1 VWWLRTCKLFEPNGE
16 VPMNEGVKAQVVV
29 EDLPPAKV
37 DELFFYVVRNSDG
50 EFFRAKGY
58 GGYGQTWVSEITK
71 ARVYTKIGPAR
82 ASVSYFANHFPEYP
96 PPMILKMGVGAVE
109 VIDEVARIEKQK
121 IKKQEAKERANARQA
136 KRNLEY
142 AKKQF
147 EESKARLERLKRH
160 EEE

>member
-1 VWWLRTCKLFEPNGE
+1 
-16 VPMNEGVKAQVVV
+16 MNEGVKAQVVV
-29 EDLPPAKV
+29 DHSPAKV

-58 GGYGQTWVSEITK
+58 GGYGQTWVKEITK

-82 ASVSYFANHFPEYP
+82 ASVSYFANHYPEYP
-96 PPMILKMGVGAVE
+96 SPTILKMGVGAVE
-109 VIDEVARIEKQK
+109 VINEAERVEKQK
-121 IKKQEAKERANARQA
+121 IKKQEAEERRKARQA

-142 AKKQF
+142 AQKQF
-147 EESKARLERLKRH
+147 QESKERLERLKRH